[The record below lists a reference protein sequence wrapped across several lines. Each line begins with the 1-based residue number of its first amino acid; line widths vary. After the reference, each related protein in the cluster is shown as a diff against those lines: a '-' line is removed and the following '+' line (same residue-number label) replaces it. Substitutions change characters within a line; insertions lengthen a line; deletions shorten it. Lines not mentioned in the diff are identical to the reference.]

1 MKPLRRTEK
10 DHLRKRMT
18 AKIKRMC
25 GLVALLCALIMLSQ
39 CATAHKEAPLP
50 HPALETEKLPDDI
63 ERLTDIADKAADP
76 SMRAKADL
84 QLAKLYSSY
93 KNPKP
98 DYQQALKRLE
108 MYLSFDPAKGETDE
122 MKNWLSLL
130 HELAE
135 GSEEIRK
142 ATQTL
147 NQLTKDNNQLI
158 KDNRELTKENR
169 ELAKENK
176 ELKDTVEELKNID
189 IKMEEKRKQIK

>member
-1 MKPLRRTEK
+1 
-10 DHLRKRMT
+10 MT
-18 AKIKRMC
+18 AKMKRMC
-25 GLVALLCALIMLSQ
+25 GLVALLCALIILSQ
-39 CATAHKEAPLP
+39 CATAYKEAPPP
-50 HPALETEKLPDDI
+50 HPGLKTEKLPDEI

-93 KNPKP
+93 KNPRP

-108 MYLSFDPAKGETDE
+108 MYLSFEPAKGETDE

-130 HELAE
+130 RELAE
-135 GSEEIRK
+135 EREEIRK
-142 ATQTL
+142 ATQTI

-158 KDNRELTKENR
+158 KDNR

>member
-1 MKPLRRTEK
+1 
-10 DHLRKRMT
+10 MT
-18 AKIKRMC
+18 AKIKGMC
-25 GLVALLCALIMLSQ
+25 GLVALLCALIILSQ
-39 CATAHKEAPLP
+39 CTTAYKEAPLP
-50 HPALETEKLPDDI
+50 HPGLETEKLPDDI
-63 ERLTDIADKAADP
+63 EHLTDIADKAAEP

-108 MYLSFDPAKGETDE
+108 MYLSFDPAKADTDE

-130 HELAE
+130 RELGE
-135 GSEEIRK
+135 EREEIRK
-142 ATQTL
+142 ATQTI

-158 KDNRELTKENR
+158 KDNNQLIKDNR
-169 ELAKENK
+169 EVAKENK
-176 ELKDTVEELKNID
+176 DLKDAVEELKNID